1 MSAPESSEP
10 SYQELAAL
18 VARVGTLEAENARLG
33 AENAELRRRLG
44 MDSTNSSVPPS
55 KDSIEAKAKRRADR
69 SSRER
74 SKDRAPGGQPGH
86 QGSGLA
92 PTVTPDR
99 TQTLPPPGECGRCG
113 RGLGDAADAGMSWA
127 QVWDILAVTL
137 EKVHYLLPRRRC
149 GCGKT
154 TTAAPPFGAVGNVVY
169 GPNLNAAAILVAG
182 EGNVPIERTA
192 MLIEALLG
200 TPVSVGFVA
209 RSLERF
215 AQRLAAAG
223 FDEAMK
229 AALRAEDVVCADET
243 PTNVIHKDTDE
254 QGQPVPGSPHAVTV
268 RTPDARLVW
277 YAAMGSRSKT
287 AIAGLG
293 VLDGYTG
300 YLVRDDYAGWH
311 QFDAQLAGVGQC
323 AAHLIRHAKGVLE
336 LHPTQQ
342 NWAGEVITVLREAA
356 TAVTDAIT
364 DQRDHLDP
372 PLLADLRQRYDK
384 AVAWG
389 ITTNRH
395 RDWPKGNHPG
405 YNLATRLAD
414 KADQVWTFTRNLAVP
429 WTNNASE
436 QALKGPTRHQAV
448 SGYWHTLTTLADYC
462 RGRSY
467 LISARNHGIRP
478 IDAIHKALT
487 GNPWL
492 PTLSTA

>member
-1 MSAPESSEP
+1 MVG
-10 SYQELAAL
+10 LAA
-18 VARVGTLEAENARLG
+18 RVETLE

-44 MDSTNSSVPPS
+44 MNSTNSSMPPS
-55 KDSIEAKAKRRADR
+55 KDSIGAKAARRADR

-74 SKDRAPGGQPGH
+74 SKDRKPGGQPGH

-92 PTVTPDR
+92 PTVTPGR
-99 TQTLPPPGECGRCG
+99 TETLPPPGVCSGCG
-113 RGLGDAADAGMSWA
+113 GDLTDAVDAGMSWA
-127 QVWDILAVTL
+127 QVWDILPIVL

-149 GCGKT
+149 SCGRT
-154 TTAAPPFGAVGNVVY
+154 TTAAPPFGAAGTVTY
-169 GPNLNAAAILVAG
+169 GPNINAAAILLAS
-182 EGNVPIERTA
+182 EGNVPLERTA
-192 MLIEALLG
+192 MLMAALLG
-200 TPVSVGFVA
+200 TPVSTGFVA
-209 RSLERF
+209 RALERF
-215 AQRLAAAG
+215 GQRLATAG
-223 FDEAMK
+223 FDDAMK
-229 AALRAEDVVCADET
+229 TALRAQDVLCGDET
-243 PTNVIHKDTDE
+243 PTNVIHKDTDAH
-254 QGQPVPGSPHAVTV
+254 GTPVPGSPHAVTV

-277 YAAMGSRSKT
+277 YAPIGSRSKI
-287 AIAGLG
+287 AIADLG

-342 NWAGEVITVLREAA
+342 QWAGEVITVLREAA
-356 TAVTDAIT
+356 AAVTDAKANER
-364 DQRDHLDP
+364 DQLDP
-372 PLLADLRQRYDK
+372 QLLADLRARYDH

-405 YNLATRLAD
+405 YNLATRLHS
-414 KADQVWTFTRNLAVP
+414 KADQVWTFTHNLAVP

-436 QALKGPTRHQAV
+436 QALKGPKRHQAV
-448 SGYWHTLTTLADYC
+448 SGYWHTLTTLAHYC

-467 LISARNHGIRP
+467 LVSARNHSVRS
-478 IDAIHKALT
+478 IDAIHDALI

-492 PTLSTA
+492 PTIATA